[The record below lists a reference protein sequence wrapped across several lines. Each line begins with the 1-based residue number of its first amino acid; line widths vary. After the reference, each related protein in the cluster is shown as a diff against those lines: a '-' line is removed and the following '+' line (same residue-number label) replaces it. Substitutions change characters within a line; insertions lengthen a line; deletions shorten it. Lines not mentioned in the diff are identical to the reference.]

1 MIDLSELFLNSI
13 VSWQQKINLT
23 ITDSFDRLDAGDSS
37 MYLYILAVAFIYGL
51 VHALGP
57 GHGKMVIASYFLVR
71 QSKVKEA
78 LKAGFLTS
86 IIHTLTALGLTAI
99 LFLFFQNSITQYFK
113 DINANMYKVSAIFII
128 SIALY
133 LLYETIKDKN
143 VHENEVDKKE
153 IKNKSLFSV
162 ALSIGIVPC
171 PGVMTIVLFSMI
183 LGYYYLGILSAIMM
197 SLGMGITI
205 SLAAILTTKLKNSN
219 YEKDYEAMFRKI
231 TYFGIGVLL
240 TLGILILV

>member
-1 MIDLSELFLNSI
+1 MINVSDLFLNSI

-71 QSKVKEA
+71 QAKVKEA

-86 IIHTLTALGLTAI
+86 IIHTLTALSLTAL
-99 LFLFFQNSITQYFK
+99 LFIFFQNSITQYFK

-133 LLYETIKDKN
+133 LLYETIKDKD
-143 VHENEVDKKE
+143 VHEDEVDKKE

-183 LGYYYLGILSAIMM
+183 LGYYYLGVLSAIIM
-197 SLGMGITI
+197 SVGMGITI
-205 SLAAILTTKLKNSN
+205 SSAAILTTKIKGSK
-219 YEKDYEAMFRKI
+219 YEKKYETIFRKI
-231 TYFGIGVLL
+231 TYIGIAVLL